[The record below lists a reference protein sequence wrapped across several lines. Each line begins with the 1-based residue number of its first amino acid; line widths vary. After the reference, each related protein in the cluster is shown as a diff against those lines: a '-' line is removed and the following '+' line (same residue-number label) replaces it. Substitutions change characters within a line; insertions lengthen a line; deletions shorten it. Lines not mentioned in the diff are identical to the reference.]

1 MVRYGD
7 FSKETDKDELAE
19 TFELLPRDDD
29 VGPATLCVFVYR
41 LDELSRWGFD
51 TFAKLFFDFINVV
64 DVFVVSIEIVD
75 TISIVKREFI

>member
-29 VGPATLCVFVYR
+29 VPTTRCVFVYR

-51 TFAKLFFDFINVV
+51 TLAKLFFDFINVV